1 MSWAAGTA
9 VGPMVVAAVERHHSR
24 EQRLLDDP
32 LAIEVLSPVSKWV
45 ARLAHRPG
53 LRDWLVRASER
64 NAPGIWGAI
73 ACRKRY
79 IDEQTVCALEDGIE
93 CVVLLGSGLD
103 TRAHRLVAPVGASAF
118 EVDFPANLQRKRKRL
133 GAHDLVILVPVD
145 FGTEEL
151 GSALAACG
159 YQPEQRCLFVWEGVT
174 QYLTQDGFDRT
185 FGFLAR
191 AALGSRL
198 AFTYIRH
205 DFVDGSDLHGA
216 DALHRRFVTRQRLW
230 RIGSLLAGYG
240 WRLVED
246 VGAEDFQVRY
256 VHATG
261 RDVPVSSLERTVLA
275 EKV

>member
-1 MSWAAGTA
+1 
-9 VGPMVVAAVERHHSR
+9 MVIAAVEQHHSR

-32 LAIEVLSPVSKWV
+32 LAIEVLPPVSKWV
-45 ARLAHRPG
+45 ARLARRPG
-53 LRDWLVRASER
+53 VRDWLTRASER

-79 IDEQTVCALEDGIE
+79 IDEQVVRALEGGIE

-103 TRAHRLVAPVGASAF
+103 TRAHRLVAPAGASAF
-118 EVDFPANLQRKRKRL
+118 EVDFPANLQRKRRRL
-133 GAHDLVILVPVD
+133 GLQDLVIPVPVD
-145 FGTEEL
+145 FDTEEL

-159 YQPEQRCLFVWEGVT
+159 YRPEQRCLFVWEGVT

-191 AALGSRL
+191 AAPGSRL
-198 AFTYIRH
+198 AFTYIRQ
-205 DFVDGSDLHGA
+205 DFVDGSDLHGS

-230 RIGSLLAGYG
+230 RIGLHPRDVSSLLAGYG
-240 WRLVED
+240 WRQVED
-246 VGAEDFQVRY
+246 VGAEEFQVRY

-275 EKV
+275 EKA